1 MPAYTTSSCD
11 FDLSFSGP
19 ESVEAY
25 DQKASEVGRCLC
37 DAVNNIILRSTL
49 PQWQKKMADALET
62 LTGVE
67 RTVDQAATDKAQSR
81 AKEGTTVT
89 PIKERATRFIA
100 RASASYLANAED
112 EESRKSRQL
121 ELNTLAQ
128 STADSME
135 VDPSP
140 ATRSAAIN
148 KAYLAKADE
157 ILTRDEDAIEE
168 TVSKLID
175 KVGEFSLDRSDDGK
189 PERDSLAM
197 LVGAYIK
204 SDI

>member
-1 MPAYTTSSCD
+1 
-11 FDLSFSGP
+11 
-19 ESVEAY
+19 
-25 DQKASEVGRCLC
+25 
-37 DAVNNIILRSTL
+37 L